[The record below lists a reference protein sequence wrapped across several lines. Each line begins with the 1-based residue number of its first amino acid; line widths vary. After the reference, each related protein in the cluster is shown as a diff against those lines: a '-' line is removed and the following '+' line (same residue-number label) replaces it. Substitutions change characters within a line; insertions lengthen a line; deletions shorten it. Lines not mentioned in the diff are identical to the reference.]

1 MKFKN
6 EEVTF
11 LGWLD
16 NVWYHYK
23 AGIVIGLAALIIVAV
38 AMTQLITRD
47 EHDVFIYCVGEFG
60 LSAEAGDKFMEE
72 MQNEFAVD
80 SNGDGKKVVDLK
92 FDKFIMTEDANG
104 KRHVYNPS
112 EQLSITERFNL
123 ELATGEC
130 IIYIMEPAFFNANLE
145 YLASFEEELGYIPE
159 NSVEGKGVRI
169 YDIPFYWAEYYDENS
184 LTPEKDRKTST
195 LAYFPK
201 DYIICLADREERF
214 DEEYYEGNVE
224 FLKNLLEFQH
234 TSDK

>member
-23 AGIVIGLAALIIVAV
+23 AGIVIGVFAIVFIAV
-38 AMTQLITRD
+38 AMTQFITRD
-47 EHDVFIYCVGEFG
+47 EHDVFVYCVGDHG
-60 LSAEAGDKFMEE
+60 LSAEAGDKFMQE
-72 MQNEFAVD
+72 MQDCFTVD

-92 FDKFIMTEDANG
+92 VDKFVMTEDANG

-130 IIYIMEPAFFNANLE
+130 VVYIMEPAFFKGNLK
-145 YLASFEEELGYIPE
+145 YLASLEEELGYLPE
-159 NSVEGKGVRI
+159 NCIDGKGI
-169 YDIPFYWAEYYDENS
+169 A
-184 LTPEKDRKTST
+184 LKDLISYKATTT
-195 LAYFPK
+195 LGYFPE
-201 DYIICLADREERF
+201 DYVICLADREDRF
-214 DEEYYEGNVE
+214 DDIYYDGNVR
-224 FLKNLLEFQH
+224 FLDNLIKYKLV
-234 TSDK
+234 SGN